1 MNAINLT
8 ANPTSDYRVAMQQA
22 AVAYLY
28 RHRSQHLAGDTQL
41 LDNCAQYLTLSLEVP
56 PHLVQRI
63 AELAVA
69 EIESM
74 TCNRIAWLGIYPSS
88 GPFRP
93 VIWLLDTLT
102 QQRRPISGRLL
113 PQKLLD
119 QRNTV
124 HKPHPQ

>member
-41 LDNCAQYLTLSLEVP
+41 LDNCARYVTLSLEVP

-69 EIESM
+69 EFESM

-93 VIWLLDTLT
+93 VIWLLDTCT
-102 QQRRPISGRLL
+102 QQRRPVSARLL
-113 PQKLLD
+113 PTHLL
-119 QRNTV
+119 N
-124 HKPHPQ
+124 HNLPQ

>member
-28 RHRSQHLAGDTQL
+28 RHRTQHLAGDTQL
-41 LDNCAQYLTLSLEVP
+41 LDNCARYLTLSLEVP

-69 EIESM
+69 EFESM

-88 GPFRP
+88 GPYRP
-93 VIWLLDTLT
+93 VIWLLDTCT
-102 QQRRPISGRLL
+102 QQRRHVSARLL
-113 PQKLLD
+113 PTHLL
-119 QRNTV
+119 N
-124 HKPHPQ
+124 HNLPH

>member
-41 LDNCAQYLTLSLEVP
+41 LDNCARYLTLSLEVP
-56 PHLVQRI
+56 SHLVLRI
-63 AELAVA
+63 TELAVA
-69 EIESM
+69 EFESM
-74 TCNRIAWLGIYPSS
+74 TCSRITWLGIYPSS

-113 PQKLLD
+113 PQKMLD